1 MDKETQKQIELGREL
16 YENGEFEKA
25 EPVLRGIIEK
35 NPSFADILNM
45 LGVIY
50 HNRGEIGRAKE
61 FFEKAYGVNPR
72 YTDAALN
79 LIVAFNDLG
88 EYDKA
93 RDIFERVKSS
103 SGASKE
109 EIEPYARGRLA
120 NMHAD
125 LGRVYADLGIYEDSV
140 QQYRSALEL
149 CPTFVDLQTKMA
161 QVMREAG
168 KIDDAIDELNAVK
181 AARPEYMP
189 ARLALGVAYFSRGD
203 RASAR
208 EEWMSVL
215 DDDPD
220 NLAARMYQ
228 RMVDQVMAQEEAAA
242 QGMPVE
248 VDHLSTV
255 PEPARDGEQELEFS
269 LDEDGMK
276 KFQTDAS
283 EDGGASGDEA
293 SADEASEDGG
303 AEDGASEKGA
313 SEDGGDDASEA
324 EKEFFKE
331 EEE

>member
-61 FFEKAYGVNPR
+61 FFEKAYGTNPR

-93 RDIFERVKSS
+93 RDIFERIKSF
-103 SGASKE
+103 SGTSKD
-109 EIEPYARGRLA
+109 EIEPYAKGRLA

-125 LGRVYADLGIYEDSV
+125 LGQVYADLGIYEDSV

-149 CPTFVDLQTKMA
+149 CPTFADLQTKMA

-215 DDDPD
+215 EDDPD

-248 VDHLSTV
+248 VDHLSSV
-255 PEPARDGEQELEFS
+255 PEPDKNGEEELEFT

-283 EDGGASGDEA
+283 EDGDSADEA

-303 AEDGASEKGA
+303 DG
-313 SEDGGDDASEA
+313 ASEA
-324 EKEFFKE
+324 EKEFFKQE
-331 EEE
+331 EE